1 MAFRIA
7 VDSIACIGC
16 VACTQ
21 CEHFEMQMDM
31 KAHAV
36 RSVVS
41 ESGCVLEVAES
52 CPVGAI
58 AVTNIS

>member
-1 MAFRIA
+1 MAFRIV

-21 CEHFEMQMDM
+21 CEHFEMQTDM
-31 KAHAV
+31 KAYAV
-36 RSVVS
+36 HSVIE
-41 ESGCVLEVAES
+41 ESGCVSEVAES

-58 AVTNIS
+58 AVTKI